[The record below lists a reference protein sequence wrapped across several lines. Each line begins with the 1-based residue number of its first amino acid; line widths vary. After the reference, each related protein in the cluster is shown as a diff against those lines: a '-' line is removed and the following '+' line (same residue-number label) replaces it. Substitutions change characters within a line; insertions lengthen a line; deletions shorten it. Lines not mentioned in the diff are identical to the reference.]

1 MNVLQIK
8 GLSKTIDG
16 IEILKDININMEQ
29 GRIYGIVGKNGS
41 GKTMF
46 FRMLAGLINPSA
58 GEIAYNENKYSFG
71 NNVPYSVGILIE
83 NAGLYPEFSGIDNL
97 KLLASINK
105 KIKKND
111 IEDAI
116 SRVGLNPKDKR
127 KIKKYSLGMRQ
138 RITIAQAFMEKPEV
152 LLLDEPTNALDVSG
166 VEEIRKIILEEKQR
180 GAIICLASHNI
191 EDINILC
198 DEIYEI
204 KEGKVMKVEK
214 YEEK

>member
-1 MNVLQIK
+1 M
-8 GLSKTIDG
+8 
-16 IEILKDININMEQ
+16 
-29 GRIYGIVGKNGS
+29 
-41 GKTMF
+41 
-46 FRMLAGLINPSA
+46 
-58 GEIAYNENKYSFG
+58 
-71 NNVPYSVGILIE
+71 
-83 NAGLYPEFSGIDNL
+83 
-97 KLLASINK
+97 
-105 KIKKND
+105 
-111 IEDAI
+111 
-116 SRVGLNPKDKR
+116 GLNPKDKR

-138 RITIAQAFMEKPEV
+138 RITIAQAIMENPEV

-214 YEEK
+214 YDEK